1 MAELVLSVG
10 FSLMRS
16 DKLEQRI
23 QGLKEVLEQ
32 IKNTRLTARKSISA
46 KDVMRKLKKEN
57 IFDNIFGDNYHIQ
70 LIQRSQEIIKFYIH
84 EKELSE
90 REIDSIW
97 NATKKD

>member
-57 IFDNIFGDNYHIQ
+57 IFDNIFGDNYHI
-70 LIQRSQEIIKFYIH
+70 
-84 EKELSE
+84 
-90 REIDSIW
+90 
-97 NATKKD
+97 

>member
-70 LIQRSQEIIKFYIH
+70 LIQRSQEIIKFYIN
-84 EKELSE
+84 EKEISE